1 MRSLVRNV
9 DGCLHQENSDGLA
22 TGQTE
27 TDGKNLGSLLRTGIT
42 NESLDGQDSNSKMR
56 NTSQQ

>member
-9 DGCLHQENSDGLA
+9 DGCLHQESSDGLA
-22 TGQTE
+22 TGQSE

-56 NTSQQ
+56 NSSQQ